1 MKASL
6 TRRTVELC
14 RIASVTGN
22 EADCAERIQAMLRDT
37 PLAVSRIGN
46 SILARSAPKAGRPL
60 VLLVGHTDTVP
71 PKASDRGVRI
81 EGDRLYGLG
90 ASDMKGGLAVMIELA
105 RAIGDGAQLAVDLGF
120 IFYDKEEGPWS
131 ESGLGPVLEQTPWLR
146 RADLAFCLE
155 PSDNVVQVGCL
166 GTLHATVAFVGKAAH
181 SARPWQGMN
190 AIHAGAPLLAALAA
204 RPPHDVVCDGHRF
217 REVLSATLAG
227 GGVTRNVIPDHFVL
241 NLNYRFAP
249 GRSDESAM
257 SEVRRFCAESCPLH
271 PPEVSF
277 AEVAPSG
284 RVVLENGLLRRFLAE
299 NGNAV
304 AAKQAWTDVA
314 RLSQAGIDAVN
325 LGPGLAAQAHQAD
338 EYCSINLLE
347 ASYHQ
352 FARFVGL
359 SG

>member
-1 MKASL
+1 MNAIL

-22 EADCAERIQAMLRDT
+22 EADCAERIAAILRDT
-37 PLAVSRIGN
+37 PLAVSRVGN
-46 SILARSAPKAGRPL
+46 TILARTVARAGRPL

-71 PKASDRGVRI
+71 PKATDGGVRI

-90 ASDMKGGLAVMIELA
+90 ASDMKGGLAVMLELS
-105 RAIGDGAQLAVDLGF
+105 RAVGDGRDLNVDLGF
-120 IFYDKEEGPWS
+120 VFYDKEEGPWA
-131 ESGLGPVLEQTPWLR
+131 ESGLGPTLEQTPWLR
-146 RADLAFCLE
+146 RAELAFCLE

-166 GTLHATVAFVGKAAH
+166 GTLHATVAFGGKAAH
-181 SARPWQGMN
+181 SARPWQGAN
-190 AIHAGAPLLAALAA
+190 AIHAAAPLLAALAA
-204 RPPHDVVCDGHRF
+204 RAPNDVVCDGHLF
-217 REVLSATLAG
+217 REVLSATLASG
-227 GGVTRNVIPDHFVL
+227 GNTRNVIPDRFSL

-257 SEVRRFCAESCPLH
+257 EEVRRFCAESCPLN
-271 PPEVSF
+271 PPDVSF
-277 AEVAPSG
+277 VEVAPSG
-284 RVVLENGLLRRFLAE
+284 RVVLENRLLRRFLAE

-338 EYCSINLLE
+338 EYCSIDLLE
-347 ASYHQ
+347 ASYRQ